1 MTGRSG
7 SVKVPGGKL
16 VRVTLAAGACLD
28 GDFFADGD
36 AHGVIDAVENVLV
49 DAARELDMTLADAAS
64 ADGAATRPDGQGGGP
79 AHDAA
84 SADGGAMA
92 GVAAPDDGSVPTA
105 DTADDVDSVDSDL
118 RTRADETH
126 AEEDDGDLRDAGPR
140 TRATENAQPAAF
152 GRPRGPAGPR
162 TRATENAVEAWYR
175 RTVRRIDDVLGGRLI
190 GANADAIAL
199 ATLRAAAGDDA
210 AARAFEERHTARVR
224 RSWRAAQH
232 PRTPSPICIAADEIR
247 SRWAALRPHV
257 VVDRPRMPEE
267 QMALEPQWAR
277 QVADGERPPTIR
289 IWHWAAPAV
298 VCGRYQSIED
308 EVDVAAARARGVHI
322 VRRGTGGGAMFIE
335 PADTIT
341 YSLYAPLWFADGLDA
356 VQAYQLCDA
365 WLLAA
370 LAECGV
376 RACYAGLNDIAAVH
390 DDGGGATA
398 VGGKI
403 GGAAQMRVSA
413 RDGAPGCLL
422 HHVTLAYAIDAAA
435 MGGILITDPE
445 KMSDKAVKSARRRV
459 EPMTAQTT
467 MTREEVVA
475 TMAQVAAAFGSQTP
489 MRA

>member
-1 MTGRSG
+1 MTDRSG

-28 GDFFADGD
+28 GDFFADDD
-36 AHGVIDAVENVLV
+36 ARAVIDAVENVIA
-49 DAARELDMTLADAAS
+49 DAARELYMTLADAVS
-64 ADGAATRPDGQGGGP
+64 ADGDGDVTRPDGQGEGP

-84 SADGGAMA
+84 SVDGGATA
-92 GVAAPDDGSVPTA
+92 GVAAPDDESVPAA
-105 DTADDVDSVDSDL
+105 DAVDDVDAVDFAL
-118 RTRADETH
+118 RTRADEAH
-126 AEEDDGDLRDAGPR
+126 VKEDDGELRDADPC
-140 TRATENAQPAAF
+140 TRAA
-152 GRPRGPAGPR
+152 
-162 TRATENAVEAWYR
+162 ENAVETWYR
-175 RTVRRIDDVLGGRLI
+175 RTVRRIDDVLGDRLI

-289 IWHWAAPAV
+289 IWRWAAPAV

-308 EVDVAAARARGVHI
+308 EVDVAAAHARGVHI
-322 VRRGTGGGAMFIE
+322 VRRGTGGGAMFVE

-390 DDGGGATA
+390 ADGTGETV

-403 GGAAQMRVSA
+403 GGAAQMRVPA
-413 RDGAPGCLL
+413 RDGGPGCLL

-435 MGGILITDPE
+435 MGDVLITDPE

-475 TMAQVAAAFGSQTP
+475 TMARVATAFGSQTP

>member
-1 MTGRSG
+1 MTDRSG

-28 GDFFADGD
+28 GDFFADDD
-36 AHGVIDAVENVLV
+36 ARAAIDAVENVIA
-49 DAARELDMTLADAAS
+49 DAARELDMTLA
-64 ADGAATRPDGQGGGP
+64 
-79 AHDAA
+79 DAA

-92 GVAAPDDGSVPTA
+92 GVAAPDDGFVPTA
-105 DTADDVDSVDSDL
+105 DAVDDVDSVDADP
-118 RTRADETH
+118 RIRADETH
-126 AEEDDGDLRDAGPR
+126 VKEDDDGDLRDADPR
-140 TRATENAQPAAF
+140 M
-152 GRPRGPAGPR
+152 
-162 TRATENAVEAWYR
+162 RATENAVEAWYR
-175 RTVRRIDDVLGGRLI
+175 RTVRRIDDVLGDRLI

-199 ATLRAAAGDDA
+199 AALRAAAGDDG

-232 PRTPSPICIAADEIR
+232 PRTPSPICIGADEIR

-308 EVDVAAARARGVHI
+308 EVDVAAAHARGVHI
-322 VRRGTGGGAMFIE
+322 VRRGTGGGAMFVE

-390 DDGGGATA
+390 DGGAGETV

-403 GGAAQMRVSA
+403 GGAAQMRVPA
-413 RDGAPGCLL
+413 RDGGPGCLL

-435 MGGILITDPE
+435 MGDVLITDPE

-467 MTREEVVA
+467 MTREEVIA
-475 TMAQVAAAFGSQTP
+475 TMARVAASFGSQTP